1 MKVTLYT
8 RPSCVACMAT
18 KRWLKKNGVNYA
30 TVDVSIDDEAR
41 DYVLSLGYTSAPVVS
56 VEIDGEF
63 FEHFSGF
70 REDRLEAAILV
81 RTHT

>member
-8 RPSCVACMAT
+8 RPSCVACKAT

-41 DYVLSLGYTSAPVVS
+41 DYVLSLGYTSAPVVA

-63 FEHFSGF
+63 LEHFSGY
-70 REDRLEAAILV
+70 REDRLEAAIPV
-81 RTHT
+81 RTRT